1 MIIFS
6 GIALIVGA
14 ALVLRARKYSVR
26 RALNMPK
33 QSECGEKEAEECARI
48 ISMFLSDRAKAGGLY
63 MHNMENQAGVTY
75 EDLHRIMLGKDEG
88 ILALIRICR
97 ALGCELTIRQKPSD
111 DAA

>member
-1 MIIFS
+1 MTIFS

-88 ILALIRICR
+88 VLALIRICR